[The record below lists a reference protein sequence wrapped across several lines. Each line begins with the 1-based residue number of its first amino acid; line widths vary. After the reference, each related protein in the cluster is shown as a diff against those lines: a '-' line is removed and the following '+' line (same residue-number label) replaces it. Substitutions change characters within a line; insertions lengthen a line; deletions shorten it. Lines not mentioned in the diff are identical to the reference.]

1 MPVQSAARS
10 LPVILERLH
19 EKYPGARYELD
30 WETPLQ
36 LLVATILAA
45 QCTDERV
52 NRVTRTLF
60 PKYPDARA
68 YAEADVSVLE
78 EDLKPT
84 GFYREKAKKVQ
95 GACKDLVANF
105 GGEVPKTMEE
115 MLTLFGVA
123 RKTANV
129 VLNNA
134 FQLPTGVIVDTHVQR
149 ASRRMG
155 LAVQKNPEKIE
166 NDLMKLVQKEEWVFF
181 GPAMVLHGRYTCTFH
196 NPACTECMMADLC
209 PRVGVGEEGDSDEEA
224 PESQEDSPTMAT
236 KKTATK
242 KKAAAEETKPAAKA
256 KTAPAAKAKAAEN
269 VPSLRDQF
277 PADWRE
283 VLKAEFDKPYFKKLE
298 QFVAKE
304 RAAGPVYPPAD
315 DVFNAFEATPF

>member
-19 EKYPGARYELD
+19 AKYPGARYELD

-52 NRVTRTLF
+52 NRVTKTQF
-60 PKYPDARA
+60 KKYPDAKA
-68 YAEADVSVLE
+68 YADADISVLE

-95 GACKDLVANF
+95 GACKDLIANF

-115 MLTLFGVA
+115 MITLYGVA

-149 ASRRMG
+149 VSRRMG
-155 LAVQKNPEKIE
+155 LTVQKNPEKIE
-166 NDLMKLVQKEEWVFF
+166 LDLMDLVPQKEWIFF
-181 GPAMVLHGRYTCTFH
+181 GPAMVLHGRYTCTH
-196 NPACTECMMADLC
+196 HKPACEGCLMNDLC
-209 PRVGVGEEGDSDEEA
+209 PRLGVGEDGEGDSDEEA
-224 PESQEDSPTMAT
+224 PKSEDSPTMAT
-236 KKTATK
+236 KKSATTK
-242 KKAAAEETKPAAKA
+242 KTKATPAEPAKAAAP
-256 KTAPAAKAKAAEN
+256 
-269 VPSLRDQF
+269 
-277 PADWRE
+277 
-283 VLKAEFDKPYFKKLE
+283 
-298 QFVAKE
+298 
-304 RAAGPVYPPAD
+304 
-315 DVFNAFEATPF
+315 